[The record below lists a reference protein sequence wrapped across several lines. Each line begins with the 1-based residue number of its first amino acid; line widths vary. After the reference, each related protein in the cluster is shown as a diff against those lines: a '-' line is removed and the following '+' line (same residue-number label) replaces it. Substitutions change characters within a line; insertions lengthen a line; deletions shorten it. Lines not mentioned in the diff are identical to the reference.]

1 MWALASLSVKK
12 RVDATPP
19 YGTIHPKS
27 VNRSFAGLT
36 QISFWSSRNLAPS
49 PRKLWDNFTEVSL
62 FVSVS
67 LSSSVALSVALD
79 SALGF
84 GSGCIFPL
92 FLASGVGSGLS
103 GVCGQAITAA
113 ATNKS
118 IASIEAKIVFLP
130 VIGRLIYGWMYAT
143 ARATDEAT

>member
-36 QISFWSSRNLAPS
+36 QISFWSSRNLAPR
-49 PRKLWDNFTEVSL
+49 PRKLWDNFTDVSL

-67 LSSSVALSVALD
+67 SSMALASVS
-79 SALGF
+79 GF

-92 FLASGVGSGLS
+92 FLASAFGSGLS
-103 GVCGQAITAA
+103 GVCGQAVTAP
-113 ATNKS
+113 ATNRS
-118 IASIEAKIVFLP
+118 IATRIETKIVFLL
-130 VIGRLIYGWMYAT
+130 VITWLIYGWMYAT